1 MAAPVFRF
9 VKQPVLDPVYELT
22 ENQQRI
28 QDVAFLDCTDMDN
41 DDVVVKLDAVDP
53 STGSCSKCF
62 QAYPNCGAAPGI
74 HNSFCLRFL
83 PIGTFNYRT
92 TEEYT
97 LTFSCT
103 DTNGGAALQPYKIY
117 IRLVPN
123 TPPFFSTTGIATV
136 ANTKSTTAGDSLYNA
151 ACFDLNGDTLQYG
164 MTTDPDTDYFRID
177 ADGMIRAAR
186 DLNSLCR
193 NSITFFVTCKD
204 SFNDVVGPTT
214 IQASL
219 EGANDQPSITGINY
233 NKDVPEDSPVG
244 TVLGTFSVDDD
255 SDPSCRIATNPP
267 DSLQYYDLDGTGDE
281 RSIVVRSALNYEQTQ
296 TRVTN
301 VTVICSDGLCS
312 SSPGYLYVRVTD
324 VNEPIDLNPKNF
336 ILSSYEGRVSTSN
349 EIKSK

>member
-1 MAAPVFRF
+1 
-9 VKQPVLDPVYELT
+9 
-22 ENQQRI
+22 
-28 QDVAFLDCTDMDN
+28 
-41 DDVVVKLDAVDP
+41 
-53 STGSCSKCF
+53 
-62 QAYPNCGAAPGI
+62 
-74 HNSFCLRFL
+74 
-83 PIGTFNYRT
+83 
-92 TEEYT
+92 
-97 LTFSCT
+97 
-103 DTNGGAALQPYKIY
+103 
-117 IRLVPN
+117 
-123 TPPFFSTTGIATV
+123 
-136 ANTKSTTAGDSLYNA
+136 
-151 ACFDLNGDTLQYG
+151 

-177 ADGMIRAAR
+177 ANGEIRAAR

-255 SDPSCRIATNPP
+255 DDTTCRIATNPP
-267 DSLQYYDLDGTGDE
+267 DSLQYYNLDFAE

-324 VNEPIDLNPKNF
+324 VNEPIDINPKDF
-336 ILSSYEGRVSTSN
+336 TLSSYEGRIDIDPKWTPIDEDFNDDPTYTIINGNTKGLFVINPTTGKITSTIDYDVDGGIHPITETIEVQVSECRSRLN
-349 EIKSK
+349 LCFNR